1 MRYLRSG
8 SATVVSISDL
18 SIWIFCGFS
27 NISHSVEVHLQCIQ
41 IFYLPSISSVAKLQT
56 EEELV
61 CCRLSLG
68 FLKFKLTIC
77 KGDLLTDLVNLSVQT
92 HQRGQYHYANL
103 TNVVNLT
110 VHWLL
115 RQVVGQM
122 GSGFASQA
130 HLNPVIVSVYLYVW
144 HTLCICIFVCMCICI
159 CICSCICICVCGYC
173 QTIVKQS
180 YSRLTTR
187 QDGGHWS
194 VDICSQADLHL
205 VKMIHKCLIFI
216 RYLPTFLQFNLDT
229 REVES
234 DTYFIDLTYISE
246 LILNLQKLG

>member
-1 MRYLRSG
+1 MRFV
-8 SATVVSISDL
+8 SATVVNIWLRFVNLVFFFAVSSTLVTPSRCICNAFKYSICHR
-18 SIWIFCGFS
+18 FRP
-27 NISHSVEVHLQCIQ
+27 LQNCKLKKNL
-41 IFYLPSISSVAKLQT
+41 FVA
-56 EEELV
+56 V
-61 CCRLSLG
+61 SLG

-187 QDGGHWS
+187 QWS
-194 VDICSQADLHL
+194 L
-205 VKMIHKCLIFI
+205 VSW
-216 RYLPTFLQFNLDT
+216 YLQSGRSPPCEND
-229 REVES
+229 S
-234 DTYFIDLTYISE
+234 
-246 LILNLQKLG
+246 